1 MANGDSTQELEVGSG
16 NTKLRIRGSDWLS
29 LVGVAVGVLMVYML
43 FEHKGESKEASH
55 NFQSVVK
62 EMVSAQKEMVQ
73 EQRVQNCLIAYSQ
86 EQRERNVEFCKRL
99 AR

>member
-1 MANGDSTQELEVGSG
+1 MYETENTNELEIGAG
-16 NTKLRIRGSDWLS
+16 DKKLRIRGSDWLT

-43 FEHKGESKEASH
+43 FEHKSDAREMSSQ
-55 NFQSVVK
+55 FQSVVK
-62 EMVSAQKEMVQ
+62 EMVGAQREMVQ

>member
-1 MANGDSTQELEVGSG
+1 MANGDATQEMEVSAGD
-16 NTKLRIRGSDWLS
+16 KKIRIRGSDVLT
-29 LVGVAVGVLMVYML
+29 LIGVAVGVLMVYML
-43 FEHKGESKEASH
+43 FEHKNDARDAS
-55 NFQSVVK
+55 NQFQTVVK
-62 EMVSAQKEMVQ
+62 EMVMAQREMVQ

>member
-1 MANGDSTQELEVGSG
+1 MANGDSTQEIELGAG
-16 NTKLRIRGSDWLS
+16 DKKLRIRGSDFLT

-43 FEHKGESKEASH
+43 VEHKGEARDASKQFEG
-55 NFQSVVK
+55 VVK
-62 EMVSAQKEMVQ
+62 EMVMAQREMVQ